1 MRLYEIETIPG
12 REYNPKAK
20 EFFLWPE
27 DAAHYKQTMK
37 PLPGGSGLTY
47 VTNSR
52 QYNRSIVILDPSNLN
67 YFVGEL
73 KLERANTIPDNT
85 WQASLISVHPKYRG
99 QGIAKALY
107 GLALLPKP
115 EGQGITLISDSLQTP
130 GGVRNWASLSQIPG
144 VEVTGL
150 VAVQKVDLKKLAQSP
165 ETQARYEKLMTDLLG
180 EVGGFYYSENM
191 YYYFY
196 QIPVKVVG
204 SNLENTIKKSL
215 IKIYPKDF
223 IMHHHTLL
231 MAQYGGV
238 E

>member
-12 REYNPKAK
+12 REYNPKAG
-20 EFFLWPE
+20 EFQLWPE
-27 DAAHYKQTMK
+27 TAQTYKQHMK

-47 VTNSR
+47 VTSGR
-52 QYNRSIVILDPSNLN
+52 DYSRSIVILDPKNLN

-73 KLERANTIPDNT
+73 KLETADTIPNKT

-115 EGQGITLISDSLQTP
+115 EGQGLTLISDSLQTP
-130 GGVRNWASLSQIPG
+130 GGARNWASLSKIPG

-150 VAVQKVDLKKLAQSP
+150 VAIRKIDLEKLAQSP
-165 ETQARYEKLMTDLLG
+165 TIQDNYEKIMVDLLG
-180 EVGGFYYSENM
+180 NVGGVYHSENR
-191 YYYFY
+191 YHYFY
-196 QIPVKVVG
+196 QIPVSIVG
-204 SNLENTIKKSL
+204 SKLENAIKKSL
-215 IKIYPKDF
+215 IKIYPKGF
-223 IMHHHTLL
+223 IMNHHSLL
-231 MAQYGGV
+231 MATYGGI